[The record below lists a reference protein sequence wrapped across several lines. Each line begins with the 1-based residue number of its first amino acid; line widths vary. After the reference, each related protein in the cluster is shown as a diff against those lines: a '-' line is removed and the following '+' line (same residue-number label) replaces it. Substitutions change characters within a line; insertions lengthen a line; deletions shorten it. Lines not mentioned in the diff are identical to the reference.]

1 MLQKLSPFTTIE
13 QSEKE
18 HRFDPR
24 EAIGF
29 AWRHWKFI
37 ASVASVTLLVGSVYV
52 LKQTPLYTA
61 TAQVLLE
68 PPKDTR
74 PGNAALYDNS
84 NDLTDALIENQL
96 AIIRSTVFLRRVVQ
110 KEHLVSDPEFGSRSP
125 QEAQGT
131 AAAAETKSAAENPDV
146 VAKELASTGSLAGA
160 VAVKRVGEGYI
171 LAISVTSVDRERAGK
186 LANAV
191 ADAFI
196 VEKLD
201 ARFEAAKKA
210 SAWLSDRLGELR
222 QQLRDSEEAAARF
235 RAEHGLVQSGG
246 NVTLSEQQLQE
257 LNAKLG
263 AARTD
268 LAGKKARADLMHSIV
283 QKGGNVQSMPDLPVS
298 PTLQALRGQEAT
310 ISQKEAELATRYSE
324 RHPLV
329 VNARAEHRD
338 IERAINGEM
347 QRLAAN
353 VDNDYQLA
361 KARAAAVE
369 REFRQ
374 ATGQSDPDDRTAITL
389 RELERTAAVNKSL
402 FEDFLQKSKIAQDQ
416 TTFQVHDARVISPA
430 GPGGLSYP
438 NKSRTIMMALVI
450 GLLLGVGGAFAK
462 EQLNSGFTT
471 PRQAENMLGLPVLT
485 SVSTMAVAD
494 LTSNGN
500 VFEIPRYAAAMPLS
514 RFSESIRKLRSGI
527 QMADVD
533 HPAKLIQLTST
544 VPSEGKTTI
553 ALSLA
558 LSAAAS
564 GLKVLIIDADLRH
577 SSVSRFFG
585 MSKETG
591 LVDTLLGGDPRK
603 FIKFRKDAKVWV
615 LAAGSKTQNPTD
627 LLGSERMDSLLRN
640 CKESFDL
647 VLIDTP
653 PVGPVMDPVIV
664 SQAVDKVVY
673 VIRWASTA
681 RELVEQSIKRFP
693 GSRKVAGVV
702 FNLVDEKLA
711 QKYGKHAY
719 EYYYGGR
726 DYKKY
731 YEG

>member
-37 ASVASVTLLVGSVYV
+37 ASVVGVVLLVAVVYV

-68 PPKDTR
+68 PPKDMR
-74 PGNAALYDNS
+74 PGNAALSDNS
-84 NDLTDALIENQL
+84 SDLGDALIENQL

-191 ADAFI
+191 ADGFI

-257 LNAKLG
+257 LNGKLG

-298 PTLQALRGQEAT
+298 PTLQTLRGQEAA
-310 ISQKEAELATRYSE
+310 ISQKEAELATRYSD

-338 IERAINGEM
+338 IERAINAEM

-416 TTFQVHDARVISPA
+416 TTFQVQDARVITPA

-438 NKSRTIMMALVI
+438 NKTRTIMMALVI
-450 GLLLGVGGAFAK
+450 GLLLGTGGAFAK

-533 HPAKLIQLTST
+533 HPPKLIQLTST
-544 VPSEGKTTI
+544 VPNEGKTTI

-585 MSKETG
+585 MLKETG

-603 FIKFRKDAKVWV
+603 FIKFSKDAKVWV

-627 LLGSERMDSLLRN
+627 LLGSERMDSLLQN

-664 SQAVDKVVY
+664 SQVVDKVVY

-681 RELVEQSIKRFP
+681 RELVERSIKRFP

-719 EYYYGGR
+719 EYYYSGR

-731 YEG
+731 YSG